1 MIDASWTTIRL
12 TTQLTTTSALCGR
25 PGMRSRGATGQ
36 RPAAIFWRPKAEDA
50 LRSDDLYA
58 LAEADWW
65 LGLIQE
71 ALAAYEESY
80 HRYLSEDRRERA
92 AMSAMELAG
101 TLFLAAT

>member
-1 MIDASWTTIRL
+1 MYAAGVNGGGLARHYWT
-12 TTQLTTTSALCGR
+12 
-25 PGMRSRGATGQ
+25 
-36 RPAAIFWRPKAEDA
+36 AARRDFLAAKAEDA
-50 LRSDDLYA
+50 LRPDDLYA

-71 ALAAYEESY
+71 SLAAYEESY
-80 HRYLSEDRRERA
+80 YRYLREDRRERA